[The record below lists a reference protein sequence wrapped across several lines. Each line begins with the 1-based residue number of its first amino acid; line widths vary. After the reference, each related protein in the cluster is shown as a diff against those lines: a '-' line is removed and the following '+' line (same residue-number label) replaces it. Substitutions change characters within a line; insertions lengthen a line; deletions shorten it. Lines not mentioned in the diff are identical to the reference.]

1 MCSVTSEDV
10 MPFLLYWMCGFL
22 AKSQRKLG
30 VDTYTYYFRRQLPG
44 DTKGAW
50 HGSDLI
56 YLYGWLSHSWRPF
69 GKEDYMLQENILA
82 YLINFIKTGNPN
94 GEGLAE
100 WTPYNKSK
108 KFMVFDENPTRMG
121 KPERLRL
128 LKNTLHP
135 NGLGM

>member
-1 MCSVTSEDV
+1 MAV
-10 MPFLLYWMCGFL
+10 PFLEAVWERGLHAAGEYI
-22 AKSQRKLG
+22 G
-30 VDTYTYYFRRQLPG
+30 VSDQL
-44 DTKGAW
+44 
-50 HGSDLI
+50 
-56 YLYGWLSHSWRPF
+56 
-69 GKEDYMLQENILA
+69 
-82 YLINFIKTGNPN
+82 IKTGNPN